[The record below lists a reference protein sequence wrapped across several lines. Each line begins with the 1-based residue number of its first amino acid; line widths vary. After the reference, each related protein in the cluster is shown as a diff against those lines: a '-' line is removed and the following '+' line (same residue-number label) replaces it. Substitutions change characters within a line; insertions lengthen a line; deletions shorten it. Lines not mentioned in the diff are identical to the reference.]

1 MQFCCCHEIDLLCSK
16 KKVASI
22 VFGSSAQSQISGP
35 TGVYV
40 QRSSPLC
47 HMILQTWIH
56 ESGKNSSGLPSSAIR
71 RNSLAHGSLPF
82 RAFVVRIIDSKSSS
96 SKFISDLKAMS
107 LYLRLLGGHVSLFAT
122 VAISEPPLEPRK
134 LQVAE
139 AATATGSS
147 IHFPKFVLVQ
157 TISNS
162 YSYIVSRCC
171 LFYPFL
177 FFSLRPLLWITLMVV
192 HWPVQIF
199 DVL

>member
-1 MQFCCCHEIDLLCSK
+1 MPHDLSCK
-16 KKVASI
+16 
-22 VFGSSAQSQISGP
+22 
-35 TGVYV
+35 
-40 QRSSPLC
+40 
-47 HMILQTWIH
+47 H
-56 ESGKNSSGLPSSAIR
+56 ESMNLEKIAQAYLLPLSGATLWHMGHCLSV
-71 RNSLAHGSLPF
+71 PF

-157 TISNS
+157 TVSNS

-177 FFSLRPLLWITLMVV
+177 FFSLRALL
-192 HWPVQIF
+192 
-199 DVL
+199 